1 MQFGS
6 RLKYKL
12 GERIGTHIIINGMKQ
27 FSVID
32 HVANIN
38 KGGGSFGEI
47 FEVRNL
53 KTGEDCAAKEEI
65 IKVPIRRHSTFEG
78 KSKEISQQDGEG
90 YA

>member
-12 GERIGTHIIINGMKQ
+12 GVRIGIHIINGMKQ

-78 KSKEISQQDGEG
+78 KSKEISHQEG
-90 YA
+90 